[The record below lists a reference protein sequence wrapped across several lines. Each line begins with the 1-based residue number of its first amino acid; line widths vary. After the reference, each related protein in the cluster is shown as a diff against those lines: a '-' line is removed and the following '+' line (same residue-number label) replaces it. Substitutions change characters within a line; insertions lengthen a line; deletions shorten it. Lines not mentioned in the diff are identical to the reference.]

1 MENIIKKSWRDVSIN
16 EYFELKEKL
25 KDVSEPTDEVIIKV
39 AFANN
44 ITEDDV
50 WNKNINEFKDLQSK
64 IEWMNSFNINEN
76 IKFKT
81 IELEGEKFYIDTDLQ
96 NFTVAQYIDFQTFYP
111 QRKENERILSN
122 ILSCFIIPKGKTYN
136 EGYDIKDVVD
146 KINNNLD
153 ILTANEIMFFFLKQ
167 SLISTWAL
175 VNYFNW
181 QMKKL
186 KKSTKRKNKEKFIEM
201 EKEWEETKKN
211 ILDGLRLLIM

>member
-111 QRKENERILSN
+111 QRKENERILGN

-136 EGYDIKDVVD
+136 EGYDIKDVVN

-186 KKSTKRKNKEKFIEM
+186 KRSTKRKNKEKFIEM